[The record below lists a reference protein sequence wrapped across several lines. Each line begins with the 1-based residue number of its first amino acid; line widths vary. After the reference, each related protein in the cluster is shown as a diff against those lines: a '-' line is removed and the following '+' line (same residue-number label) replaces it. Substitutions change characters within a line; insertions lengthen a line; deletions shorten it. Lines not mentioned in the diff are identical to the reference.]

1 MKAAR
6 GSLGEWWVLDAHS
19 KMRSS
24 RQTPTSEQFSAF
36 QKQFDHFNRALFGNA
51 LPAVLLNF
59 SRKANTYGFFA
70 PDRWKN
76 GDGTSTH
83 EISLN
88 PAYLAERAA
97 EATSSTIVHE
107 MVHLWQHEHGTPS
120 RRGYH
125 NEQWAAKMR
134 DVGLM
139 PSSTG
144 KPGGDWVG
152 YAVSHYIV
160 EGGAFERAF
169 QAMSKAYSFPWQ
181 SSEPTGAG
189 RATRVARNKVKYT
202 CPTCNANAWGKP
214 ELNLVCGDDQA
225 TFEAHGEAG
234 HVVKNIGRVR
244 ALVAGSGP
252 DCVTATSRRKRRN
265 GSDSPARAGRAL
277 SGRSRCRLRAPVFG
291 TTS

>member
-1 MKAAR
+1 
-6 GSLGEWWVLDAHS
+6 
-19 KMRSS
+19 MRST
-24 RQTPTSEQFSAF
+24 RQAPTTEQFTAF
-36 QKQFDHFNRALFGNA
+36 QKQFDYFNRVLFGKA

-70 PDRWKN
+70 PDRWKDS
-76 GDGTSTH
+76 DGTSTH

-88 PAYLAERAA
+88 PAYLAERAP

-144 KPGGDWVG
+144 RPGGDWVG

-160 EGGAFERAF
+160 EGGSFERAF
-169 QAMSKAYSFPWQ
+169 QAMPKAYIFPWQ
-181 SSEPTGAG
+181 SREPTGAG
-189 RATRVARNKVKYT
+189 RATKAARNKVKYR

-214 ELNLVCGDDQA
+214 ELNLVCGDDAA
-225 TFEAHGEAG
+225 TFEAQG
-234 HVVKNIGRVR
+234 K
-244 ALVAGSGP
+244 
-252 DCVTATSRRKRRN
+252 
-265 GSDSPARAGRAL
+265 AGRAARNIAGGRASV
-277 SGRSRCRLRAPVFG
+277 SGSARNCVGPARPRYGRNGGERQASPALAVGVKSRCRSRVSF
-291 TTS
+291 TTSNCSSPTAPSTTSPPRASSGR

>member
-1 MKAAR
+1 M
-6 GSLGEWWVLDAHS
+6 LDAYS

-36 QKQFDHFNRALFGNA
+36 QKQFDHFNRTLFGKA

-144 KPGGDWVG
+144 KPGGDLVG

-160 EGGAFERAF
+160 DGGAFERAF
-169 QAMSKAYSFPWQ
+169 QAMNKEHVFPWQ
-181 SSEPTGAG
+181 SWEPTGVG
-189 RATRVARNKVKYT
+189 RARRLARNKVKYT

-214 ELNLVCGDDQA
+214 GLNIVCGDDDA
-225 TFEAHGEAG
+225 GFETQDEAG
-234 HVVKNIGRVR
+234 RSPRNVVGTGTSTQGPERTCASRASLAHVNGG
-244 ALVAGSGP
+244 GS
-252 DCVTATSRRKRRN
+252 
-265 GSDSPARAGRAL
+265 RAL
-277 SGRSRCRLRAPVFG
+277 SRRAPVVRSRCRSRALHSG
-291 TTS
+291 AS

>member
-1 MKAAR
+1 
-6 GSLGEWWVLDAHS
+6 
-19 KMRSS
+19 MRSS

-36 QKQFDHFNRALFGNA
+36 QKQFDHFNRTLFGKA

-59 SRKANTYGFFA
+59 SRKANSYGFFA

-107 MVHLWQHEHGTPS
+107 MVHLWQHQHGAPS

-144 KPGGDWVG
+144 AAGGDSVG

-169 QAMSKAYSFPWQ
+169 RAMPTQFVFPWQ
-181 SSEPTGAG
+181 SWEPTGSS
-189 RATRVARNKVKYT
+189 RAKKVARNKVKYT

-214 ELNLVCGDDQA
+214 DLNLVCGDDDA
-225 TFEAHGEAG
+225 AFEVHDETTRLAGEARG
-234 HVVKNIGRVR
+234 GRPL
-244 ALVAGSGP
+244 AAGSVRN
-252 DCVTATSRRKRRN
+252 CAQTETRRCRQ
-265 GSDSPARAGRAL
+265 AGRASNAPPGGAL
-277 SGRSRCRLRAPVFG
+277 LAKARCRSRVPDPG
-291 TTS
+291 GSS

>member
-1 MKAAR
+1 
-6 GSLGEWWVLDAHS
+6 
-19 KMRSS
+19 MRSS

-36 QKQFDHFNRALFGNA
+36 QKQFDHFNRTLFGKA

-107 MVHLWQHEHGTPS
+107 MVHLWQHQHGAPS

-144 KPGGDWVG
+144 AAGGDSVG

-169 QAMSKAYSFPWQ
+169 RAMPTQFVFPWQ
-181 SSEPTGAG
+181 SWEPTGTS
-189 RATRVARNKVKYT
+189 RAKKLARNKVKYT

-214 ELNLVCGDDQA
+214 DLNLLCGDDDA
-225 TFEAHGEAG
+225 AFEVHDETKRLPGE
-234 HVVKNIGRVR
+234 V
-244 ALVAGSGP
+244 
-252 DCVTATSRRKRRN
+252 
-265 GSDSPARAGRAL
+265 RAGRTSPDRPARNCGRRESLRCGQTGSASDAQVGRAL
-277 SGRSRCRLRAPVFG
+277 GVSTRCRSRAPHPG
-291 TTS
+291 GSS

>member
-1 MKAAR
+1 
-6 GSLGEWWVLDAHS
+6 
-19 KMRSS
+19 MRSP
-24 RQTPTSEQFSAF
+24 RQAPTTEQFTAF
-36 QKQFDHFNRALFGNA
+36 QKQFDYFNRVLFGKA
-51 LPAVLLNF
+51 LPSVLLNF

-70 PDRWKN
+70 PDRWKDS
-76 GDGTSTH
+76 DGTSTH

-160 EGGAFERAF
+160 EGGSFERAF
-169 QAMSKAYSFPWQ
+169 QAMSKAHTFPWQ
-181 SSEPTGAG
+181 STEPTGAG
-189 RATRVARNKVKYT
+189 RAMKVARNKVKYT
-202 CPTCNANAWGKP
+202 CPSCNVNAWGKP
-214 ELNLVCGDDQA
+214 DLNLVCGDDKA
-225 TFEAHGEAG
+225 TFEAQKEGRQVPE
-234 HVVKNIGRVR
+234 NI
-244 ALVAGSGP
+244 
-252 DCVTATSRRKRRN
+252 
-265 GSDSPARAGRAL
+265 ARGRATVSRSTRNFARTPRL
-277 SGRSRCRLRAPVFG
+277 RHGGHGGRARFSAHSLAVSGRLPLACAASRQHNVARRG
-291 TTS
+291 R